1 MVERTEGIPL
11 DFARAQNQIRMILTR
26 DIELKKRKQFE
37 ESLWREA
44 NVKVFIPGVSLPS
57 T

>member
-1 MVERTEGIPL
+1 
-11 DFARAQNQIRMILTR
+11 MILTR
-26 DIELKKRKQFE
+26 DLEEKNRKQFE

-44 NVKVFIPGVSLPS
+44 HVEVFIPGVSLPS

>member
-44 NVKVFIPGVSLPS
+44 SDKVFIPGVSLPS

>member
-1 MVERTEGIPL
+1 MVERAEGVPL
-11 DFARAQNQIRMILTR
+11 DFARAQGQIRMILTR
-26 DIELKKRKQFE
+26 NLEEKNRKQFE

-44 NVKVFIPGVSLPS
+44 HVEVFIPGVSLPS